1 MNYSK
6 SMKVNTKKFIRTWI
20 ISLVIMG
27 VLSSSVTAL
36 LLKPEPIEAVE
47 EVHHHAYFFTPKV
60 YETKLEPGIIQEV
73 EPEPLIQSL
82 GEYTITAYCSC
93 EICCG
98 EWAKDRPGGIV
109 YGASMEELQAGVS
122 VAASS
127 DFEFGSVIL
136 IDGQEYVVQ
145 DRPANWIVD
154 KYEGKIIDVYF
165 DDHQEAL
172 EFGKQFKE
180 IYLKEGENYDHV
192 SIGYVQEQPSRS
204 LHQD

>member
-47 EVHHHAYFFTPKV
+47 AVEEVHKHEYFFTPKV
-60 YETKLEPGIIQEV
+60 YEPKLEPSIIQEV
-73 EPEPLIQSL
+73 EPEPMIQSL

-98 EWAKDRPGGIV
+98 EWANNRPDGIV
-109 YGASMEELQAGVS
+109 YGASMEELQAGLS

-127 DFEFGSVIL
+127 DFDFGSVIL

-172 EFGKQFKE
+172 EFGKQIKE
-180 IYLKEGENYDHV
+180 IYIKEERKVEEND
-192 SIGYVQEQPSRS
+192 
-204 LHQD
+204 

>member
-1 MNYSK
+1 MTYSK
-6 SMKVNTKKFIRTWI
+6 SMKVNKNKFIRTWI

-36 LLKPEPIEAVE
+36 LMKPEAIETVE
-47 EVHHHAYFFTPKV
+47 EVNHQYSYFFTPK
-60 YETKLEPGIIQEV
+60 LQEPELLAVEEV
-73 EPEPLIQSL
+73 EPEPLITSL

-98 EWAKDRPGGIV
+98 EWANDRPDGIV
-109 YGASMEELQAGVS
+109 YGAAMVELQPGVS

-172 EFGKQFKE
+172 EFGKQLKE
-180 IYLKEGENYDHV
+180 IYMKEERKV
-192 SIGYVQEQPSRS
+192 VQN
-204 LHQD
+204 D

>member
-1 MNYSK
+1 
-6 SMKVNTKKFIRTWI
+6 MKVNTKKFIRTWI

-36 LLKPEPIEAVE
+36 LLKPEPIETVE
-47 EVHHHAYFFTPKV
+47 EVHHHHSYFFTPKV
-60 YETKLEPGIIQEV
+60 QEPKLAPVMIQEV
-73 EPEPLIQSL
+73 EPLIQLL

-98 EWAKDRPGGIV
+98 EWANNRPDGIV
-109 YGASMEELQAGVS
+109 YGASMEELKADLS

-180 IYLKEGENYDHV
+180 IYLKEGEDYDHV